1 MKIKNIQNTLNLPTR
16 NVIECITGTLTD
28 QSKKEPEKLIKT
40 IVDVVDFD
48 IKKKDIKDILTIP
61 LMFDLHML
69 YAGNILKNKNK
80 NLKILSEQLKNIPI
94 LERKE
99 KIEATIKKIGENI
112 NVEI

>member
-1 MKIKNIQNTLNLPTR
+1 MRIKVPKNSIDLPTR
-16 NVIECITGTLTD
+16 NVIECITGTLTNK
-28 QSKKEPEKLIKT
+28 SRTEPEKLIKT

-61 LMFDLHML
+61 LMFELHML

>member
-16 NVIECITGTLTD
+16 NVIECITGTLTNK
-28 QSKKEPEKLIKT
+28 SRTEPEKLIKT